1 MRSEIR
7 ALCII
12 WSVNEYPG
20 FFLSSRIFFRA
31 LLSEG
36 LEQAKRLVNEY
47 MCSMNYYDYYG
58 LYYCCNYFN

>member
-12 WSVNEYPG
+12 WSVNEYPV